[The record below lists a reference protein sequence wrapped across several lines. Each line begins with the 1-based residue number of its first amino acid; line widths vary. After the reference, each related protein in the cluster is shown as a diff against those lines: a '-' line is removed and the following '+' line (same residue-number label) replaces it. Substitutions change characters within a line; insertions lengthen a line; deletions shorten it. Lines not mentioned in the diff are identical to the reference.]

1 MGNRCSC
8 PLIISLYEKTY
19 RGLKKYKFYKP
30 GRKCLKFNQ
39 SKTKGSSAHR
49 NINMNGMSK
58 AYAMDGWRLGY
69 IAVPEEYIWMSF
81 AASYESIVEG
91 CERWKTAVEQLRKN

>member
-1 MGNRCSC
+1 
-8 PLIISLYEKTY
+8 
-19 RGLKKYKFYKP
+19 
-30 GRKCLKFNQ
+30 
-39 SKTKGSSAHR
+39 
-49 NINMNGMSK
+49 MNGMSK

-91 CERWKTAVEQLRKN
+91 CERLKTAVEQLRKN